1 MSNIAVVQRLMD
13 RILVEDVD
21 RALSLLSEH
30 VELMVLPSPSSSASA
45 EIRRGRQA
53 VGDYF
58 GALGGIVTFWQLRFV
73 VNGDQ
78 ILVPGKERYVTQC
91 GLESESDFVLAC
103 EVRGGYVSRIVVVE
117 DVAATLGGTGALER
131 AMRPTVYQEAP
142 ELEEALVS
150 SLSEAVEEITRGVR
164 VA

>member
-1 MSNIAVVQRLMD
+1 
-13 RILVEDVD
+13 
-21 RALSLLSEH
+21 
-30 VELMVLPSPSSSASA
+30 VL
-45 EIRRGRQA
+45 
-53 VGDYF
+53 
-58 GALGGIVTFWQLRFV
+58 
-73 VNGDQ
+73 NGDQ

-131 AMRPTVYQEAP
+131 AMRPTVYREAP

>member
-13 RILVEDVD
+13 RILVEDLD
-21 RALSLLSEH
+21 RALSLLSDD
-30 VELMVLPSPSSSASA
+30 VEITILPPASSSASA

-53 VGDYF
+53 VRDYF

-73 VNGDQ
+73 QNGDRV
-78 ILVPGKERYVTQC
+78 LVPGKERYVTLC
-91 GLESESDFVLAC
+91 GLESENDFMLAC
-103 EVRGGYVSRIVVVE
+103 EVRYGRVIRIVVVE
-117 DVAATLGGTGALER
+117 DVAATLRGTGALKP

-150 SLSEAVEEITRGVR
+150 SLSAAVEEITRGAR